1 MARPLAGRAVVLG
14 ITGSIAAYKGA
25 EVARRLMDLGADVH
39 ATLTRAGARFITPL
53 TLRTLTGNSVTLDM
67 FDDPEE
73 WNVKHVSLARS
84 AAAVVIAP
92 ASANAIAKLSLGL
105 ADEFI
110 YTVALATRAPIVIA
124 PAMNDKMYLHVAT
137 QGHLSH
143 LRGRGA
149 HVIEPQTGRLASGAV
164 GQGRLADPEVIA
176 AAVVS
181 AVSGGDLQGKSILI
195 TAGPT
200 QEPLDPVRFLS
211 NRSSGRMGYALAEAA
226 AARGAAV
233 TLVSGPTALTAPPG
247 CEVVRVVT
255 TREMYD
261 AVLSRLEHVGIL
273 IAAGAPADF
282 SPAVAAPQKLKKGAD
297 RFAIEL
303 VPTPDIL
310 AECGRRRRSSH
321 VLVGFAAETEN
332 LVENAREKL
341 RAKRLDLI
349 VANDISAS
357 DVGIDAG
364 RNAGYLLF
372 PDGRE
377 EELPPMEKPAFAHRV
392 LDAVAAATKGDGV

>member
-1 MARPLAGRAVVLG
+1 
-14 ITGSIAAYKGA
+14 
-25 EVARRLMDLGADVH
+25 
-39 ATLTRAGARFITPL
+39 
-53 TLRTLTGNSVTLDM
+53 
-67 FDDPEE
+67 
-73 WNVKHVSLARS
+73 
-84 AAAVVIAP
+84 
-92 ASANAIAKLSLGL
+92 
-105 ADEFI
+105 
-110 YTVALATRAPIVIA
+110 
-124 PAMNDKMYLHVAT
+124 
-137 QGHLSH
+137 
-143 LRGRGA
+143 
-149 HVIEPQTGRLASGAV
+149 
-164 GQGRLADPEVIA
+164 
-176 AAVVS
+176 
-181 AVSGGDLQGKSILI
+181 
-195 TAGPT
+195 
-200 QEPLDPVRFLS
+200 
-211 NRSSGRMGYALAEAA
+211 
-226 AARGAAV
+226 
-233 TLVSGPTALTAPPG
+233 
-247 CEVVRVVT
+247 
-255 TREMYD
+255 MYD

-310 AECGRRRRSSH
+310 AERGRRRRSSH